1 VREVRF
7 TAQVGPARLPSVA
20 TSVDDVLRA
29 LRLAAACPD
38 DPDDSGSVNLLD
50 HALQCAAIV
59 AEAYPDDLELQVA
72 ALVHDVG
79 LVMDPTDRRDH
90 SRNGAHYVAVVL
102 GSRVAEIV
110 RLHDEALR
118 YLLTTLP
125 GYGALLGRES
135 IRTVTACG
143 GPLEPAEMGQFLSS
157 PWARDALAL
166 TRADEL
172 ARSPG
177 LAIGSLEQW
186 TPALTQVAEA
196 VAAGSRRAAS

>member
-1 VREVRF
+1 M
-7 TAQVGPARLPSVA
+7 
-20 TSVDDVLRA
+20 
-29 LRLAAACPD
+29 AASCPD
-38 DPDDSGSVNLLD
+38 DPDDTGSVNLLD
-50 HALQCAAIV
+50 HSLQCAAIV
-59 AEAYPDDLELQVA
+59 AEAYPDDPELQVA

-79 LVMDPTDRRDH
+79 LVMDPLDRRDH

-135 IRTVTACG
+135 IRTIATCG
-143 GPLEPAEMGQFLSS
+143 GPLEPAELGRFLSS
-157 PWARDALAL
+157 PWARDAMAL

-186 TPALTQVAEA
+186 EPALRQVAAA
-196 VAAGSRRAAS
+196 VELGGRRAAS